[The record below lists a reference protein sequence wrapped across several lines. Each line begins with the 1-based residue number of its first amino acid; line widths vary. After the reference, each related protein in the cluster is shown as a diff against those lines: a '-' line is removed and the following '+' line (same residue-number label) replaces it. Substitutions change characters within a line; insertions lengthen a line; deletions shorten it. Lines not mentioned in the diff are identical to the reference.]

1 MALLSFLILG
11 SLILLGIPIA
21 FVLGITGFMGLGLEA
36 GWQIALS
43 QLKTICFSVTNDY
56 ILSVIPMFVLMGNF
70 AASGGLSADIFDC
83 AKKWLGRTS
92 GGVAIATCLSCSAFG
107 AVTGSTMASASLFTN
122 VAMPEMLKL
131 GYDKRLASGC
141 IVSAGSLA
149 CLIPPS
155 LLIIFYALIV
165 GAPIGKLLIGGIV
178 PGVLSALL
186 YSAGIYLLCR
196 KFTSLSGLSVEK
208 AGFKERI
215 RSIKGLWIIF
225 LIFLVVIGGIYFG
238 WFTPTEA
245 GAVGALSTFLV
256 GIINRKLDFKSF
268 KNAVVSAGVL
278 SCAIGIIIVFGN
290 LFSFYL
296 TIDGFVESVPA
307 FVSSLEVPDVLVLIS
322 LLVMYL
328 FLGCLIDPPSMII
341 VTMPIVYPIAERL
354 NYDPIWFGIIIVM
367 MCEIAV
373 KTPPLG
379 MNLYAVKLAAGDE
392 LDMMSII
399 KGTLFFICID
409 IIVICLLIL
418 FPKLV
423 TFLPNL
429 IT

>member
-1 MALLSFLILG
+1 MAFFSFFALG
-11 SLILLGIPIA
+11 SLILVGIPIA
-21 FVLGITGFMGLGLEA
+21 FTLGVIGFTGLGLEA

-43 QLKTICFSVTNDY
+43 QLKNICFSVTNDY

-70 AASGGLSADIFDC
+70 AARGGLSADIFDC
-83 AKKWLGRTS
+83 AKKWLGKTT

-141 IVSAGSLA
+141 IVSAGALA

-165 GAPIGKLLIGGIV
+165 GAPIGKLLIGGII
-178 PGVLSALL
+178 PGVLSAML
-186 YSAGIYLLCR
+186 YSIAIYLLCK
-196 KFTSLSGLSVEK
+196 KFPSLCGLTMEK
-208 AGFKERI
+208 ASLKEKL
-215 RSIKGLWIIF
+215 RSFRSLWIIF
-225 LIFLVVIGGIYFG
+225 LIFLIVIGGIYFG

-245 GAVGALSTFLV
+245 GAVGALSTFIV
-256 GIINRKLDFKSF
+256 AIISRKLDLNGIKE
-268 KNAVVSAGVL
+268 AIISAGVL

-296 TIDGFVESVPA
+296 TIDGFVENFPR
-307 FVSSLEVPDVLVLIS
+307 FVISLNVPDVVVLIS

-341 VTMPIVYPIAERL
+341 VTMPIVYPIAEKL

-379 MNLYAVKLAAGDE
+379 MNLYSVKLAASED

-399 KGTLFFICID
+399 IGTLPFICID
-409 IIVICLLIL
+409 IIVVILLII
-418 FPKLV
+418 FPGLV

-429 IT
+429 IS